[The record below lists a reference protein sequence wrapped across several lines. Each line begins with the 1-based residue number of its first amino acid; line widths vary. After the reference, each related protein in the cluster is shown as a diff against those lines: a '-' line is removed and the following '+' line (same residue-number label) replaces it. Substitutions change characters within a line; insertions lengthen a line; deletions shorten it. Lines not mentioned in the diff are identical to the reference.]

1 MPPKRKGPL
10 QTVQRETDDIK
21 KQVDSLIKDA
31 RQSDVSGRTEAYQ
44 SRCIHLQNLV
54 EETTRKLKKLTK
66 ADEPAPVG
74 NYDQRKMEEE
84 SRLRGIEEQLLVL
97 VLELSPPQK
106 HEGGSSQAQEDEE
119 EEDSEEDSEED
130 ESEDESVEDE
140 EDVVTKTTEQI
151 PESGTATYMV
161 ISAFKGEQ
169 EGDLTI
175 QMGEVLTILS
185 KNEDGWWL
193 AQDSKGNKGLV
204 PKTYLKRYSDQD
216 DEDYEDDE
224 ASEDEDEEIESKRM
238 HSSNLDSV
246 RRAITEIDAT
256 DVLSAMGA
264 IPAGFRSSTLSK
276 LLDEGITYRRSHYI
290 QPELSQSKLSFK
302 DLFRDP
308 DTGKVRQRTA
318 RTSLTLTLWSCKSIP
333 TPGVGVQVLSRH
345 IRLCAFDGTQ
355 VLSNIHTIRA
365 TCNANNVKT
374 WSFSPRQMTGN
385 LPSLLDRD
393 CFLRC
398 NLDTPELGIL
408 FELGVTYIRNST
420 GERGDLSCG
429 WAFLKLFDA
438 NGAPVP
444 HRTYE
449 LLVHGGTPYEKDI
462 EVDPSLTR
470 GATGTGMFQQM
481 MLSRKLPKLFLKLKS
496 PNARTRSQLSALPDT
511 LVGSLSSIHLL
522 VLHRQLLADALLMNR
537 ATMQNAD
544 LICSPLLATFPE
556 IMDQTDLLDALR
568 KSWLEAESNM
578 KRSEKRDLPL
588 LKRMFVR
595 VYMDNIYPLLYSA
608 DLPPPRWA
616 DEMVENQRARVIF
629 ASLQTTS
636 TQEPFHT
643 HTDSPPRHQAFDISQ
658 LTFDLLCMAQ

>member
-1 MPPKRKGPL
+1 MPPKRQGPL
-10 QTVQRETDDIK
+10 QTVQRVTDDIK
-21 KQVDSLIKDA
+21 RQVSQLA
-31 RQSDVSGRTEAYQ
+31 
-44 SRCIHLQNLV
+44 RCIHLQNLV
-54 EETTRKLKKLTK
+54 EETTRKLNKLTK

-74 NYDQRKMEEE
+74 NYDQRKREEE
-84 SRLRGIEEQLLVL
+84 SRLRGIEEKLLVL
-97 VLELSPPQK
+97 VLEPSAHFFPPR
-106 HEGGSSQAQEDEE
+106 SSQAQEDEE
-119 EEDSEEDSEED
+119 EEDSEEDSEEE
-130 ESEDESVEDE
+130 ESEEESVEDEEEDDDDDE
-140 EDVVTKTTEQI
+140 EDVVTKTMEQI

-161 ISAFKGEQ
+161 ISVFKGEQ

-204 PKTYLKRYSDQD
+204 PKTYLKRYSDHD
-216 DEDYEDDE
+216 DEEDDEE
-224 ASEDEDEEIESKRM
+224 ASEDEELESKRN
-238 HSSNLDSV
+238 SNWDSV

-276 LLDEGITYRRSHYI
+276 LLDEGNTYRASHYI

-374 WSFSPRQMTGN
+374 WSFSPRMTGN
-385 LPSLLDRD
+385 LPSLLDGD

-398 NLDTPELGIL
+398 NSDAPELGIL

-429 WAFLKLFDA
+429 WAFLKLFDT

-470 GATGTGMFQQM
+470 GGMNAY
-481 MLSRKLPKLFLKLKS
+481 STSCHIASYRNIKTTNSS
-496 PNARTRSQLSALPDT
+496 PCFVSALPDT

-522 VLHRQLLADALLMNR
+522 VLHRQLLADILLMDR
-537 ATMQNAD
+537 ATMQNAGNT
-544 LICSPLLATFPE
+544 CTH
-556 IMDQTDLLDALR
+556 

-588 LKRMFVR
+588 LKRKFVR
-595 VYMDNIYPLLYSA
+595 VYMDNMYPLLYSA

-629 ASLQTTS
+629 NGSL
-636 TQEPFHT
+636 EPFHT
-643 HTDSPPRHQAFDISQ
+643 HTPDSPPRHQAFDISQ
-658 LTFDLLCMAQ
+658 LTYDLLCMAQ

>member
-1 MPPKRKGPL
+1 L
-10 QTVQRETDDIK
+10 IQVLETASVQRERPS
-21 KQVDSLIKDA
+21 VHFL
-31 RQSDVSGRTEAYQ
+31 
-44 SRCIHLQNLV
+44 SR
-54 EETTRKLKKLTK
+54 
-66 ADEPAPVG
+66 
-74 NYDQRKMEEE
+74 
-84 SRLRGIEEQLLVL
+84 
-97 VLELSPPQK
+97 
-106 HEGGSSQAQEDEE
+106 SSQAQEDE
-119 EEDSEEDSEED
+119 DSEEEESEEQSEEESEED
-130 ESEDESVEDE
+130 DE
-140 EDVVTKTTEQI
+140 EDVVTKTMEQI

-193 AQDSKGNKGLV
+193 AQDSKGNKGQV
-204 PKTYLKRYSDQD
+204 PKTYMKVPSVDQFFDVDCCNSNYNKNIYS
-216 DEDYEDDE
+216 
-224 ASEDEDEEIESKRM
+224 
-238 HSSNLDSV
+238 NWDSV

-276 LLDEGITYRRSHYI
+276 LLDEGITYRGSHYI

-374 WSFSPRQMTGN
+374 WSFSPRMTGN
-385 LPSLLDRD
+385 LPSLLDGD

-398 NLDTPELGIL
+398 NSDAPELGIL

-496 PNARTRSQLSALPDT
+496 PNVRTRSQLSALPDT

-522 VLHRQLLADALLMNR
+522 VLYRQLLADILLMDR

-556 IMDQTDLLDALR
+556 IMDQSDLLDALR
-568 KSWLEAESNM
+568 VNSVDGSRL
-578 KRSEKRDLPL
+578 RDLPL
-588 LKRMFVR
+588 LKRKFVR
-595 VYMDNIYPLLYSA
+595 VYMDNMYPLLYSA

-629 ASLQTTS
+629 NSSL
-636 TQEPFHT
+636 EPFHT
-643 HTDSPPRHQAFDISQ
+643 HTPDSPPRHQAFDISQ
-658 LTFDLLCMAQ
+658 LTYDLLCMAQ

>member
-1 MPPKRKGPL
+1 MPPKRQGPL

-21 KQVDSLIKDA
+21 RQVDSLIKDA
-31 RQSDVSGRTEAYQ
+31 RLSGGSGRTEAYQ

-84 SRLRGIEEQLLVL
+84 CRLRGIEEKLLVL
-97 VLELSPPQK
+97 VQELSPPQK
-106 HEGGSSQAQEDEE
+106 REGGPHRSSQAQEDEE
-119 EEDSEEDSEED
+119 EEDSSEEDSEE
-130 ESEDESVEDE
+130 EESVEDEEEVDE
-140 EDVVTKTTEQI
+140 EDVVTKTMEQI

-193 AQDSKGNKGLV
+193 AQDSKGSKGLV

-216 DEDYEDDE
+216 EDDDEE
-224 ASEDEDEEIESKRM
+224 ASEDEELESKRKQ
-238 HSSNLDSV
+238 SSNWDSV

-276 LLDEGITYRRSHYI
+276 LLNEGITYRASHYI

-365 TCNANNVKT
+365 TCQANNVKT
-374 WSFSPRQMTGN
+374 WSFSPRMTGN
-385 LPSLLDRD
+385 LPSLLDGD

-398 NLDTPELGIL
+398 NSDAPELGIL

-429 WAFLKLFDA
+429 WAFLKLFDT

-496 PNARTRSQLSALPDT
+496 PNVRTRSQLSALPDT

-522 VLHRQLLADALLMNR
+522 VLHRQLLADILLMDR

-556 IMDQTDLLDALR
+556 IMDQSDLLDALR

-588 LKRMFVR
+588 LKRKFVR
-595 VYMDNIYPLLYSA
+595 VYMDNMYPLLYSA

-629 ASLQTTS
+629 NSSL
-636 TQEPFHT
+636 EPFHT
-643 HTDSPPRHQAFDISQ
+643 HTPDSPPRHQAFDISQ
-658 LTFDLLCMAQ
+658 LTYDLLCMAQ

>member
-1 MPPKRKGPL
+1 MPPKRQGPL

-21 KQVDSLIKDA
+21 RQV
-31 RQSDVSGRTEAYQ
+31 
-44 SRCIHLQNLV
+44 
-54 EETTRKLKKLTK
+54 TTILSYTFFICSALK

-74 NYDQRKMEEE
+74 NYEQRKMEEE
-84 SRLRGIEEQLLVL
+84 RRLRGFEEKLLVL
-97 VLELSPPQK
+97 VQDEEEES
-106 HEGGSSQAQEDEE
+106 EEESVEDEE
-119 EEDSEEDSEED
+119 EDD
-130 ESEDESVEDE
+130 DE
-140 EDVVTKTTEQI
+140 EDVVTKTMEQI

-175 QMGEVLTILS
+175 QMGEVLAILS

-193 AQDSKGNKGLV
+193 AQDSKGSKGLV
-204 PKTYLKRYSDQD
+204 PKTYLKVPSRYSDQ
-216 DEDYEDDE
+216 EEDDE
-224 ASEDEDEEIESKRM
+224 ETSEDEELESKRKQ
-238 HSSNLDSV
+238 SSNWDCV

-276 LLDEGITYRRSHYI
+276 LLDEGITYRASHYI

-308 DTGKVRQRTA
+308 DTGKRTA

-374 WSFSPRQMTGN
+374 WSFSPRMTGN
-385 LPSLLDRD
+385 LPSLLDGD

-398 NLDTPELGIL
+398 NSDAPELGIL

-429 WAFLKLFDA
+429 WAFLKLFDT

-449 LLVHGGTPYEKDI
+449 LLVHGGTPYEKDV

-470 GATGTGMFQQM
+470 GGTGMFQQM

-496 PNARTRSQLSALPDT
+496 PNVRTRSQLSALPDT

-522 VLHRQLLADALLMNR
+522 VLHRQLLADILLMDR

-556 IMDQTDLLDALR
+556 IMDQSDLLDALR

-588 LKRMFVR
+588 LKRTFVR

-629 ASLQTTS
+629 NSSL
-636 TQEPFHT
+636 EPFHT
-643 HTDSPPRHQAFDISQ
+643 HTPDSPPRHQAFDISQ
-658 LTFDLLCMAQ
+658 LTYDLLCMAQ

>member
-1 MPPKRKGPL
+1 
-10 QTVQRETDDIK
+10 
-21 KQVDSLIKDA
+21 
-31 RQSDVSGRTEAYQ
+31 
-44 SRCIHLQNLV
+44 
-54 EETTRKLKKLTK
+54 
-66 ADEPAPVG
+66 DEPAPVG
-74 NYDQRKMEEE
+74 NYDQRKREEE
-84 SRLRGIEEQLLVL
+84 SRLRGIEEKLLVL
-97 VLELSPPQK
+97 VLDV
-106 HEGGSSQAQEDEE
+106 EDEE
-119 EEDSEEDSEED
+119 EDDD
-130 ESEDESVEDE
+130 DDE
-140 EDVVTKTTEQI
+140 EDVVTKTMEQI

-161 ISAFKGEQ
+161 ISVFKGEQ

-204 PKTYLKRYSDQD
+204 PKTYLKVPST
-216 DEDYEDDE
+216 
-224 ASEDEDEEIESKRM
+224 
-238 HSSNLDSV
+238 
-246 RRAITEIDAT
+246 ITEIDAT

-276 LLDEGITYRRSHYI
+276 LLDEGNTYRASHYI

-374 WSFSPRQMTGN
+374 WSFSPRMTGN
-385 LPSLLDRD
+385 LPSLLDGD

-398 NLDTPELGIL
+398 NSDAPELGIL

-429 WAFLKLFDA
+429 WAFLKLFDT

-496 PNARTRSQLSALPDT
+496 PNVRTRSQLSALPDT

-522 VLHRQLLADALLMNR
+522 VLHRQLLADILLMDR

-556 IMDQTDLLDALR
+556 IVDQSDLLDALR
-568 KSWLEAESNM
+568 VNSVAGSRL
-578 KRSEKRDLPL
+578 RDLPL
-588 LKRMFVR
+588 LKRKFVR
-595 VYMDNIYPLLYSA
+595 VYMDNMYPLLYSA

-629 ASLQTTS
+629 NGSL
-636 TQEPFHT
+636 EPFHT
-643 HTDSPPRHQAFDISQ
+643 HTPDSPPRHQAFDISQ
-658 LTFDLLCMAQ
+658 LTYDLLCMAQ

>member
-44 SRCIHLQNLV
+44 RCIHLQNLV

-238 HSSNLDSV
+238 HS
-246 RRAITEIDAT
+246 
-256 DVLSAMGA
+256 
-264 IPAGFRSSTLSK
+264 
-276 LLDEGITYRRSHYI
+276 
-290 QPELSQSKLSFK
+290 QSKLSFK

-374 WSFSPRQMTGN
+374 WSFSPRMTGN

-629 ASLQTTS
+629 TSLQTTS

>member
-1 MPPKRKGPL
+1 L
-10 QTVQRETDDIK
+10 IQVLETASVQRERPS
-21 KQVDSLIKDA
+21 VHFL
-31 RQSDVSGRTEAYQ
+31 
-44 SRCIHLQNLV
+44 SR
-54 EETTRKLKKLTK
+54 
-66 ADEPAPVG
+66 
-74 NYDQRKMEEE
+74 
-84 SRLRGIEEQLLVL
+84 
-97 VLELSPPQK
+97 
-106 HEGGSSQAQEDEE
+106 SSQAQEDE
-119 EEDSEEDSEED
+119 DSEEEESEEQSEEESEED
-130 ESEDESVEDE
+130 DE
-140 EDVVTKTTEQI
+140 EDVVTKTMEQI

-193 AQDSKGNKGLV
+193 AQDSKGNKGQV
-204 PKTYLKRYSDQD
+204 PKTYMKRYSDQD
-216 DEDYEDDE
+216 EEDDE
-224 ASEDEDEEIESKRM
+224 
-238 HSSNLDSV
+238 
-246 RRAITEIDAT
+246 EIDAT

-276 LLDEGITYRRSHYI
+276 LLDEGKSLRSHYI

-374 WSFSPRQMTGN
+374 WSFSPRMTGN
-385 LPSLLDRD
+385 LPSLLDGD

-398 NLDTPELGIL
+398 NSDAPELGIL

-496 PNARTRSQLSALPDT
+496 PNVRTRSQLSALPDT

-522 VLHRQLLADALLMNR
+522 VLYRQLLADILLMDR

-556 IMDQTDLLDALR
+556 IMDQSDLLDALR
-568 KSWLEAESNM
+568 VNSVDGSRL
-578 KRSEKRDLPL
+578 RDLPL
-588 LKRMFVR
+588 LKRKFVR
-595 VYMDNIYPLLYSA
+595 VYMDNMYPLLYSA

-629 ASLQTTS
+629 NSSL
-636 TQEPFHT
+636 EPFHT
-643 HTDSPPRHQAFDISQ
+643 HTPDSPPRHQAFDISQ
-658 LTFDLLCMAQ
+658 LTYDLLCMAQ